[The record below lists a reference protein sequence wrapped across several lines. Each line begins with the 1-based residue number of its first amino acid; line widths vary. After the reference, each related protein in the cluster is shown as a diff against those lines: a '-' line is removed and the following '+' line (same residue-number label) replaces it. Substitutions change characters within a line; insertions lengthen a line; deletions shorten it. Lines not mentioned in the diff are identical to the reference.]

1 MGGNLGPTKTWKI
14 TYYPKILNGGIRGV
28 AFVEADTKHWAMY
41 TFQQCYMLGSII
53 LSTSVKNYLDND
65 TYYYRLLT

>member
-28 AFVEADTKHWAMY
+28 ALVEADTKHWAMY
-41 TFQQCYMLGSII
+41 TFQQLYARQYHTIDKCEELF
-53 LSTSVKNYLDND
+53 
-65 TYYYRLLT
+65 R